1 MLSRV
6 AERTYW
12 LGRYLERA
20 ENTARLL
27 GVSTHLL
34 LDLPRNV
41 RLGWRT
47 LVEITGADAL
57 FDERFHN
64 ADERNVVRFMLGDTG
79 NPGSVLSALHLA
91 RENARTTREILPNE
105 AWERINDLYLLLQE
119 RSATGV
125 RRAERQPLLQRIIA
139 GCQGFTG
146 LLEGCLSHA
155 DAYTFICLGRN
166 LERADM
172 TTRILD
178 AGSARLLGGSEG
190 TELTADEQ
198 APYAGVLWM
207 NVLRSL
213 SGLQMYRQHVL
224 DRINAE
230 DVLIFVLQDE
240 RFPRAIAHCM
250 RDLQALLA
258 ELPRHEEALRQV
270 AAVSRRVRDLDI
282 PRLLADDGLHA
293 YIDELQLGFA
303 EIHTRIAATWFLPAA
318 A

>member
-178 AGSARLLGGSEG
+178 VRTASLIPDEVTGLRSFDNIQWMSVLKS
-190 TELTADEQ
+190 LTA
-198 APYAGVLWM
+198 Y
-207 NVLRSL
+207 
-213 SGLQMYRQHVL
+213 QMYRLEMQVRVKRAMVL
-224 DRINAE
+224 EFLFRS
-230 DVLIFVLQDE
+230 Q
-240 RFPRAIAHCM
+240 RFPRSVRRCLDELERRLEMLPNHEDPLRVVHRM
-250 RDLQALLA
+250 KRTLA
-258 ELPRHEEALRQV
+258 EAPVQELSQD
-270 AAVSRRVRDLDI
+270 S
-282 PRLLADDGLHA
+282 LHA
-293 YIDELQLGFA
+293 FIDELQIGLGDV
-303 EIHTRIAATWFLPAA
+303 HAALDATFFHRAPANA